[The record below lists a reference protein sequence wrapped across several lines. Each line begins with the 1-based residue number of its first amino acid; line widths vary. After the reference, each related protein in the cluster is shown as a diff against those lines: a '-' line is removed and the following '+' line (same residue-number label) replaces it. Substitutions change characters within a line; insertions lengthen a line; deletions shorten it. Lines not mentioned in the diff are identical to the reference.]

1 MYNHLEDT
9 ENVFVP
15 AAHTFC
21 SCVNATCRGGEEGG
35 VHTTAC
41 PCITHRT
48 SFPPYRGLC
57 GYCMYM
63 MERCRWTRMQIALV
77 LLQVSVFF
85 DKDDS
90 WLTSLCPSACLEKTH
105 VFSPFQGRNNLPPK
119 WKIGRL
125 KFRLFIR
132 CIAEVS
138 APVCFALTL
147 LPTLLQGN
155 SDLSLFFISYL
166 PLVVLWILH

>member
-1 MYNHLEDT
+1 MALIKSGKESKEWADFLRKVIMNELQWRMIQGEAEWIEVIAFKGCIIIWRIQRMCLCPLPTHFAPVWMRHAGE
-9 ENVFVP
+9 
-15 AAHTFC
+15 
-21 SCVNATCRGGEEGG
+21 GGRRGG

-77 LLQVSVFF
+77 LPQVSVFF

-90 WLTSLCPSACLEKTH
+90 WLTSLCPSASLEKTH
-105 VFSPFQGRNNLPPK
+105 VFSPFQ
-119 WKIGRL
+119 
-125 KFRLFIR
+125 
-132 CIAEVS
+132 E
-138 APVCFALTL
+138 
-147 LPTLLQGN
+147 
-155 SDLSLFFISYL
+155 
-166 PLVVLWILH
+166 